1 MPHAVPPAIER
12 VARDVFGFSELRPGQ
27 QEAVEAIVA
36 GRDTLAVMST
46 GYGKSAI
53 YQIAALL
60 IPGPTVVISPLIA
73 LQRDQIQDLER
84 QGAGGAAGVNSTVPE
99 SKRLEAFSRLGDDD
113 LEFIFLSPEQLSN
126 EQVLAELAAAKPSL
140 MVVDEAHC
148 ISEWGHD
155 FRPDYLRLGA
165 VAEVLG
171 RPPIL
176 ALTATAAPPVREEIA
191 ARLGMDDPLVLV
203 RGFNR
208 PNIWLGVERFR
219 RERDKKEALIE
230 RLHQSEKPGIVYV
243 ATRKHAEEVAED
255 LRESGITA
263 VAYHAGLRAA
273 ERETTQQAFMADSIE
288 VIVATTAFGMGVDKA
303 NVRFVFHYEISES
316 VDSLYQEVGRSG
328 RDGLPAKGT
337 LFYRTEDL
345 GIRRFFAGGG
355 QVDGDQIRVVAA
367 VVSRSDGPVDPV
379 ELGEVANLSQ
389 TKLITAVSRL
399 EDVGALQVLPN
410 GFIAET
416 DGNSDMAQAAEEAAG
431 LQVQREE
438 FDRSR
443 TQMIQAYAEH
453 DGCRRHFLLSYF
465 GEDFEPPC
473 GNCDNCDAGALA
485 VDNGH
490 EPFAVGSRVAH
501 AKWGGGLVQRYEDDS
516 VVVLFD
522 SVGYKTLGL
531 DLVVDRAL
539 LEPEAPGAAAAAD
552 AAA

>member
-1 MPHAVPPAIER
+1 
-12 VARDVFGFSELRPGQ
+12 
-27 QEAVEAIVA
+27 
-36 GRDTLAVMST
+36 
-46 GYGKSAI
+46 
-53 YQIAALL
+53 
-60 IPGPTVVISPLIA
+60 
-73 LQRDQIQDLER
+73 
-84 QGAGGAAGVNSTVPE
+84 
-99 SKRLEAFSRLGDDD
+99 RLEDGEV
-113 LEFIFLSPEQLSN
+113 EFLFLAPEQLAN
-126 EQVLAELAAAKPSL
+126 AEVRAELEAVAPSL
-140 MVVDEAHC
+140 LVVDEAHC

-155 FRPDYLRLGA
+155 FRPDYLRIGPLIEQLGHP
-165 VAEVLG
+165 VT
-171 RPPIL
+171 L
-176 ALTATAAPPVREEIA
+176 ALTATAAPPVRREIVE
-191 ARLGMDDPLVLV
+191 RLGLRDPCTLV
-203 RGFNR
+203 RGFDR
-208 PNIWLGVERFR
+208 PNIRLAVERHY
-219 RERDKKEALIE
+219 EAHHKDAALRAHVDE
-230 RLHQSEKPGIVYV
+230 LTKPGIVYV

-273 ERETTQQAFMADSIE
+273 ERETTQEAFMADSIE

-316 VDSLYQEVGRSG
+316 VDSLYQELGRSG
-328 RDGLPAKGT
+328 RDGLPANGT

-399 EDVGALQVLPN
+399 EDVGAVKVLPN
-410 GFIAET
+410 GFIAEK
-416 DGNSDMAQAAEEAAG
+416 DGHPGMAQAAEEAAG

-443 TQMIQAYAEH
+443 TQMMQAYAEH

-473 GNCDNCDAGALA
+473 GNCDNCEAGALA
-485 VDNGH
+485 ADNGH
-490 EPFAVGSRVAH
+490 EPFAVGSRVEH
-501 AKWGGGLVQRYEDDS
+501 LKWGGGLVQRYEDDS

-531 DLVVDRAL
+531 DLVVERGL